1 MAAQMEIVG
10 LLGFVIRKRIIPY
23 KTIFFVFLEIP
34 RIIEVSPYSD
44 FFVLGGDILYQM
56 EVNTL
61 GVLCLISIFGS
72 TLY

>member
-44 FFVLGGDILYQM
+44 FFVLGGD
-56 EVNTL
+56 
-61 GVLCLISIFGS
+61 